1 MNKLISLITP
11 GIDLVKT
18 NLTEIIVALASVITI
33 YIAYKLT
40 SYSLKRLT
48 PEIISYYPFDKF
60 FPKSGK
66 WSVFYFLITIFF
78 LVVLVYVIVKGEFY
92 LAPA

>member
-1 MNKLISLITP
+1 MDKLISLITP
-11 GIDLVKT
+11 GVGFVKT
-18 NLTEIIVALASVITI
+18 NLSEILVILVSVITI

-66 WSVFYFLITIFF
+66 WSVFYFLITIAF
-78 LVVLVYVIVKGEFY
+78 LMILIYVIVKGEFY